1 MNGILVIAE
10 TAGPL
15 VRRESWAA
23 LALGLA
29 LSRGDDD
36 PLTVLVA
43 NPDAAVVA
51 GLSVEGVGEIVHL
64 VAEPDSALLAT
75 RAMQLVEEHGLRLV
89 IAPHTVESAAY
100 GARIAIEV
108 HGGFA
113 ANVST
118 ARDEADGITARR
130 SIYGGRLDVELKLP
144 SDRPAVLLVRGT
156 ADPLAPLASGV
167 GASVTTEAVVPGEP
181 AWSRRVGLEEA
192 PSGEVDL
199 AGARFVM
206 GIGRGIADRES
217 LPLFEAVAARMGAT
231 LGSSRPLVDAG
242 WMPRH
247 RQVGQSGASIAPA
260 VYLAFGISGAAEHLA
275 GISGAETVIAVNTDP
290 RAAIFSR
297 AAYGAVADAT
307 DVLEELARAW
317 D

>member
-10 TAGPL
+10 TAAS
-15 VRRESWAA
+15 VIRRESWAA
-23 LALGLA
+23 LAQGMALA
-29 LSRGDDD
+29 RGDD
-36 PLTVLVA
+36 PLIVLVVS
-43 NPDAAVVA
+43 PDAAVVPA
-51 GLSVEGVGEIVHL
+51 LSVAGVAAIEHL
-64 VAEPDSALLAT
+64 IAEPDPAVVSS
-75 RAMQLVEEHGLRLV
+75 RAAQLVEQRGLRLV
-89 IAPHTVESAAY
+89 VAPHTVESAAY
-100 GARIAIEV
+100 GARIAIQV

-113 ANVST
+113 ANVSS
-118 ARDEADGITARR
+118 ARDEAGTLTARR
-130 SIYGGRLDVELKLP
+130 SIYGGRLQVELELP

-156 ADPLAPLASGV
+156 EDAPAPPASGA
-167 GASVTTEAVVPGEP
+167 GPSVTTEAVVPEEP
-181 AWSRRVGLEEA
+181 ARSRRIRFEEA

-217 LPLFEAVAARMGAT
+217 LPLFEAAASRMGAT

-247 RQVGQSGASIAPA
+247 RQVGQSGASVAPA

-307 DVLEELARAW
+307 DVVEELARAW
-317 D
+317 G